1 MADRRDHTPL
11 FDIKPPADVGCEEV
25 ILGAIM
31 RSGAEQYE
39 KASAIISGSDFSLQ
53 IHRHL
58 WASYESLHAR
68 QEAIDRVT
76 LAGEL
81 IAHGKL
87 ELAGGLSYLA
97 DLGERV
103 PEIVNLASYCRR
115 VKGLAIRRLLMAQGQ
130 ALLANAADEGN
141 PIADLVA
148 VTAESLANVQ
158 AGQKEEEGRNP
169 TKIVEDF
176 PGGIEAFLDPTKQ
189 PPGVPT
195 GFWKF
200 DQLLGGGFR
209 DDELAIIAARPGM
222 GKSAIALNIASFV
235 AVKKKKPVDFYS
247 LEMSASS
254 LLQRMACAHG
264 RVDSHKLRN
273 GYLNQEE
280 RGKMQRSLFELTES
294 PITIFDRQ
302 SSMGG
307 IVAHIRRRAKQA
319 DAPALVIVDYLQ
331 LIGSKGKSENRNQEI
346 SDLTRQFKLLSQLHP
361 IILLSQ
367 LSRANEKRPGAS
379 RRPQLSDMRD
389 GGSIE
394 QDADIVA
401 GIHREEMYTKDR
413 EDLRGQAE
421 LILLK
426 NRNGPVSVVNLSF
439 LGHYTKFENRSD
451 DLEPWPESLAAPSPE
466 PEPPQREIIY
476 NDADSF

>member
-1 MADRRDHTPL
+1 LPPVRRDHTVPL
-11 FDIKPPADVGCEEV
+11 FEKKPPVDGALEDLV
-25 ILGAIM
+25 IGAIL
-31 RSGAEQYE
+31 RDGLAQFEI
-39 KASAIISGSDFSLQ
+39 ASAIISPGDYALEKNKRLF
-53 IHRHL
+53 
-58 WASYESLHAR
+58 AR
-68 QEAIDRVT
+68 MGDLAGRGEPIDRVT
-76 LAGEL
+76 VTNEL
-81 IAHGKL
+81 IKHEQL
-87 ELAGGLSYLA
+87 DSIGGLSALVSL
-97 DLGERV
+97 DEGL
-103 PEIVNLASYCRR
+103 PEITAIASYCRR
-115 VKGLAIRRLLMAQGQ
+115 LKDLSARRHLMAQAQ
-130 ALLANAADEGN
+130 SLMDRATDESE
-141 PIADLVA
+141 PVA
-148 VTAESLANVQ
+148 EIISGVTESLQNIQ
-158 AGQKEEEGRNP
+158 PGQKEEEGRNP

-451 DLEPWPESLAAPSPE
+451 DLEPWSESMAVSAEE
-466 PEPPQREIIY
+466 PEPQREIIY
-476 NDADSF
+476 DDASF